1 MSKTGEDPRNAQLAA
16 LAAEN
21 RELRTKLDA
30 TEYAL
35 TQAREA
41 LASAQV
47 AREHAES
54 ASAARADLLNAEE
67 VFVLRTRMRFNGQM
81 LDRGERLPFDP
92 TRPPEGCGGLIEGQ
106 HYERARIFVR
116 EAAA

>member
-1 MSKTGEDPRNAQLAA
+1 
-16 LAAEN
+16 
-21 RELRTKLDA
+21 
-30 TEYAL
+30 
-35 TQAREA
+35 
-41 LASAQV
+41 
-47 AREHAES
+47 
-54 ASAARADLLNAEE
+54 
-67 VFVLRTRMRFNGQM
+67 MRFNGQM

>member
-35 TQAREA
+35 AQAREA
-41 LASAQV
+41 LASRLMSEGKAKT
-47 AREHAES
+47 HAE
-54 ASAARADLLNAEE
+54 AALMADREISKHLVAP
-67 VFVLRTRMRFNGQM
+67 FVG
-81 LDRGERLPFDP
+81 
-92 TRPPEGCGGLIEGQ
+92 
-106 HYERARIFVR
+106 A
-116 EAAA
+116 